1 MCAIAG
7 IINWQE
13 STDILLD
20 RISKM
25 SSTLAHRGPD
35 DSGTWVN
42 EGVAIGHRRLAII
55 DADNGQQP
63 MLSTNQRFII
73 TYNGAVYNFR
83 ELRQEIG
90 GEFLTDCDTEV
101 IIKAY
106 EKWGPDC
113 LTKLNGMFSFFIW
126 DTKLRRGF
134 AARDIVGVKP
144 FLYSYTNHEFK
155 FASEAKALINESPK
169 ANTEAVLEYLVAPFF
184 SSVESSPFEDIHVLP
199 PGHYLEL
206 SEQAI
211 RIKQWDDIFH
221 QASEEKDIPG
231 LRDTLINSIKRTCIA
246 DQPVGTYLSG
256 GFDSTLITAIAQPKT
271 CYSVQFDHHQEFD
284 QNQSSIVISDDLP
297 FATYA
302 AHELG
307 IQHELVTISQDSLS
321 DRLKRIAL
329 QNDLLPAWEQEI
341 AQDALACAASNK
353 YKAILVGDAADETH
367 YGYHFLLNARSPA
380 EIISN
385 LSWAPIHKSHLS
397 RPVAYFNEKY
407 QSQFNSLTS
416 LIVKRWLP
424 RLLHNG
430 DIHAM
435 ASGLETRVPFADIEL
450 LKLAERIDPQSGA
463 NKAALRSS
471 SRGLL
476 PEKIRTRKK
485 SALPKAPHGGRVYQ
499 KILESQFLD
508 IAEHWLDMDTFSRS
522 LKKPLL
528 TEPEQALMFRLAALG
543 HWVEHYNVSLS

>member
-1 MCAIAG
+1 
-7 IINWQE
+7 
-13 STDILLD
+13 
-20 RISKM
+20 
-25 SSTLAHRGPD
+25 
-35 DSGTWVN
+35 
-42 EGVAIGHRRLAII
+42 
-55 DADNGQQP
+55 
-63 MLSTNQRFII
+63 
-73 TYNGAVYNFR
+73 
-83 ELRQEIG
+83 
-90 GEFLTDCDTEV
+90 
-101 IIKAY
+101 
-106 EKWGPDC
+106 
-113 LTKLNGMFSFFIW
+113 
-126 DTKLRRGF
+126 
-134 AARDIVGVKP
+134 
-144 FLYSYTNHEFK
+144 
-155 FASEAKALINESPK
+155 
-169 ANTEAVLEYLVAPFF
+169 
-184 SSVESSPFEDIHVLP
+184 
-199 PGHYLEL
+199 
-206 SEQAI
+206 
-211 RIKQWDDIFH
+211 
-221 QASEEKDIPG
+221 
-231 LRDTLINSIKRTCIA
+231 
-246 DQPVGTYLSG
+246 
-256 GFDSTLITAIAQPKT
+256 
-271 CYSVQFDHHQEFD
+271 
-284 QNQSSIVISDDLP
+284 VISDDLP